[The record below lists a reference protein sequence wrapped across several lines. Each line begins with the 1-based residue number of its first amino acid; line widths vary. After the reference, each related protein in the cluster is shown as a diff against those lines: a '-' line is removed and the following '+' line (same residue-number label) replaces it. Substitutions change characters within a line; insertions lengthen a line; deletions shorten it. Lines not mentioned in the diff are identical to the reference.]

1 MGAKKSRD
9 ESSLME
15 GAHKYFVQ
23 NVLPHNVQARLHSV
37 SRPTS
42 LFQNREE
49 TFLLVRSGSGKT
61 YMVLTSSF
69 TDEEGLRQI
78 HHLVDTSLYMDLF
91 RDVTAYSRALQAEK
105 EHDWMTGLYNKGK
118 FLEMKRSLF
127 SRQETIAVFN
137 MDLNN
142 LKLTN
147 DTLGH
152 EAGDLLIK
160 KAAKSLRL
168 IEARNIIPFRVG
180 GDEFLVIA
188 IHVDRQG
195 AEWIRTRWENALEK
209 VNREDG
215 GAPCVVACGFAFGE
229 KGFDLD
235 EVFALADRRMYEDKK
250 AKKMDAGQPPER

>member
-1 MGAKKSRD
+1 MHTFVICAYQESPYLEECADSLLAQTVESRILIATSTDNEHIRRIAK
-9 ESSLME
+9 
-15 GAHKYFVQ
+15 
-23 NVLPHNVQARLHSV
+23 ARGLEVRFSG
-37 SRPTS
+37 RPS
-42 LFQNREE
+42 DIAGDWN
-49 TFLLVRSGSGKT
+49 
-61 YMVLTSSF
+61 Y
-69 TDEEGLRQI
+69 
-78 HHLVDTSLYMDLF
+78 
-91 RDVTAYSRALQAEK
+91 AYRQAETK
-105 EHDWMTGLYNKGK
+105 YV
-118 FLEMKRSLF
+118 
-127 SRQETIAVFN
+127 TIAHQDDIYEPDYAETAVCMMEQRKKPLLFFSDYYEIRDGERVYSN
-137 MDLNN
+137 
-142 LKLTN
+142 TN
-147 DTLGH
+147 
-152 EAGDLLIK
+152 LLIK